1 MPDQS
6 QQINEGIKKTQD
18 LFKST
23 IVTVVQ
29 NNISI
34 TLSAEPRVLELK
46 VDDLPAIEIQNCFNE
61 AIEKSKRKM
70 AEILLSNLQN
80 K

>member
-1 MPDQS
+1 MSDQN
-6 QQINEGIKKTQD
+6 QQITEGIKKTQD

-23 IVTVVQ
+23 IVTVAQ

-34 TLSAEPRVLELK
+34 TLSAEPKVLELK
-46 VDDLPAIEIQNCFNE
+46 VDDFPAVEIRNCFNE
-61 AIEKSKRKM
+61 AIEKSKRKV